1 MGLRG
6 ARAAAGA
13 GAVAAL
19 GALPRAGVVAG
30 VVAEVDARAGWIYKT

>member
-6 ARAAAGA
+6 ARAAARA

-30 VVAEVDARAGWIYKT
+30 VVSRVGAGTAVKIE